1 MRASNEPLFWSIFS
15 AGGMVTAMVTPALI
29 IVTGLLL
36 PADAVDFDRLHDVLT
51 NPLGRLVVFGV
62 AFLTF
67 AHWAHR
73 FRHTLIDVGLRRYAT
88 PVAVG
93 CYGAA
98 LAGTIWAGVVAFS

>member
-1 MRASNEPLFWSIFS
+1 MRPSIEPLFWSMFS
-15 AGGMVTAMVTPALI
+15 AGGMAAALLVPVLI

-51 NPLGRLVVFGV
+51 NPLGRLVVFGL

-73 FRHTLIDVGLRRYAT
+73 FRHTLVDAGITSFRLPIA
-88 PVAVG
+88 VAS
-93 CYGAA
+93 YGAA
-98 LAGTIWAGVVAFS
+98 LAGTVWTAVVVFT